1 MTVTAGHRSGKAPR
15 IDARWLRAAD
25 TGAGPVFPCAERW
38 RQRAVPAKGGGLM
51 RSFAVIGSG
60 IAGLLTAHGLLRAGN
75 AVTLFSDRTPEQ
87 WLHDSRP
94 TGTAGRFEGA
104 LSYERE
110 LGLNYWEHLAPC
122 VTGVHCTLCTEPRN
136 RVLTLTGRIEKPFL
150 AIDVRL
156 QSHRWMQDLT
166 QRGGRL
172 VVEPVTLARLDE
184 IAAQHDLTIV
194 ATGKSELS
202 NLFERDAARSVYDK
216 PQRHLAMLVLR
227 KRLSES
233 AANGSASRGP
243 DSVRDAAPPSA
254 PASGRRAFAAM
265 RFAGLPFV
273 AVKFNILGAAGE
285 VLCAPYYHMTVG
297 ESWNLIFEAK
307 PGGPMDVFQGAKS
320 AAEALELARGV
331 FRQIAPWE
339 SAWIE
344 GMEPADPNGWLVG
357 AVAPT
362 VRKPVGKLPS
372 GRVVTSVG
380 DTAMVFDPIGGQGAN
395 NGTRMA
401 RHLVESI
408 ARNGDLP
415 FDAAWMTRT
424 FDAFFDEH
432 GAFAYAFNNSLLGTP
447 SASTVE
453 LLIAQYGSDGLA
465 QDGRQALADAFARN
479 FEDPRRLT
487 RVLQDLGAT
496 RRLIEQ
502 STGQAWWR
510 AAVRGRI
517 GIARGQIRQKLG
529 LAPGHPLEVA

>member
-1 MTVTAGHRSGKAPR
+1 
-15 IDARWLRAAD
+15 
-25 TGAGPVFPCAERW
+25 
-38 RQRAVPAKGGGLM
+38 M

-60 IAGLLTAHGLLRAGN
+60 IAGLLTAHGLLRAGH
-75 AVTLFSDRTPEQ
+75 AVTLFSDRTAEQ

-122 VTGVHCTLCTEPRN
+122 VTGVHCTLCAEPPN
-136 RVLTLTGRIEKPFL
+136 RVLTLAGRIEKPFL

-156 QSHRWMQDLT
+156 QSHRWMHDLAD
-166 QRGGRL
+166 RGGRV
-172 VVEPVTLARLDE
+172 VVEQVTPARLDE

-194 ATGKSELS
+194 ATGKSDLS
-202 NLFERDAARSVYDK
+202 NLFERDAARSVYAK

-227 KRLSES
+227 KRSPGGP
-233 AANGSASRGP
+233 AGRGP
-243 DSVRDAAPPSA
+243 DSAGDAGPASA
-254 PASGRRAFAAM
+254 PASGRRAFPAM

-285 VLCAPYYHMTVG
+285 VLCSPYYHMTVG

-320 AAEALELARGV
+320 VAEALELAKGV
-331 FRQIAPWE
+331 FRDIAPWE

-344 GMEPADPNGWLVG
+344 GLEPADPNGWLVG

-395 NGTRMA
+395 NGTKMA

-408 ARNGDLP
+408 LAHGDRP
-415 FDAAWMTRT
+415 FDPAWMTRT

-432 GAFAYAFNNSLLGTP
+432 GAPAYTFNNSLLEPP
-447 SASTVE
+447 SKAAVE
-453 LLIAQYGSDGLA
+453 LLVAQYGSDGLG
-465 QDGRQALADAFARN
+465 QNGRQALADAFARN
-479 FEDPRRLT
+479 FEDPRRMT
-487 RVLQDLGAT
+487 RVFQDIGAT

-510 AAVRGRI
+510 AALRGRL

-529 LAPGHPLEVA
+529 LAPRHPLEVA